1 MYSMVEDKSIKKFS
15 IGNEMVRVSVYREG
29 HVIVYTSTKQ
39 FILSREID
47 SNKIV

>member
-1 MYSMVEDKSIKKFS
+1 MYSLFEDKTIKKFS
-15 IGNEMVRVSVYREG
+15 IGNEMVRTSSYREG

-39 FILSREID
+39 FILSREMD

>member
-1 MYSMVEDKSIKKFS
+1 MYSLIEDKTITKFS
-15 IGNEMVRVSVYREG
+15 IGNEMVRIISYREG

-39 FILSREID
+39 FILSRQID